1 MKHGTIPLTKI
12 GVRPGETVE
21 GINLDIALS
30 RYVATHSVDLGDAP
44 KARVPVDKTLAMRER
59 ILMMSLSPDP
69 LQLNKIKRV
78 F

>member
-12 GVRPGETVE
+12 GVRPGEVM
-21 GINLDIALS
+21 GDMNLDIALS
-30 RYVATHSVDLGDAP
+30 RYVATHSVDPGDAP
-44 KARVPVDKTLAMRER
+44 RARVPVDKTLTMRER

-69 LQLNKIKRV
+69 LELSKIKRV